1 MWKGAED
8 LLGITSESGHTYR
21 GEEEKVFEV
30 KEKHQEIKLLI
41 EQLETRKEEN
51 KNETQEEQA

>member
-1 MWKGAED
+1 M
-8 LLGITSESGHTYR
+8 GITREQVDTYK

-41 EQLETRKEEN
+41 EQLAVRKEEP
-51 KNETQEEQA
+51 KNEKQEDEAQ